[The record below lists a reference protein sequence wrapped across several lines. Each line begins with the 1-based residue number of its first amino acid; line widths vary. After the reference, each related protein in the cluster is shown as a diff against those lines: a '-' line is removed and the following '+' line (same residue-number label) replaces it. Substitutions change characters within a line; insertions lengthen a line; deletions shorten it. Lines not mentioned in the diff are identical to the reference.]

1 MMKMMMQIP
10 MMKNLN
16 IIKLKELLLWLRYRK
31 THIMIKIMMRFKTIM
46 MCSSQVKKQKS
57 QSFRA
62 KMKKLNLIKN
72 KKKLRWPS
80 SIIKNIIKQISKRFK
95 LILIISNLVKIQKT
109 QSFCKFLMKLILMML
124 QLSRQMI
131 LCITANILRCG
142 MKL

>member
-1 MMKMMMQIP
+1 MKMMMQIP

-62 KMKKLNLIKN
+62 KMKKLNLIKF
-72 KKKLRWPS
+72 KKKPLWPS

-131 LCITANILRCG
+131 LCITANILKCG

>member
-1 MMKMMMQIP
+1 MMQIP

-80 SIIKNIIKQISKRFK
+80 SIIKNIIKQISQRFK

>member
-62 KMKKLNLIKN
+62 KMKKLNLIKF
-72 KKKLRWPS
+72 KKKPLWPS
-80 SIIKNIIKQISKRFK
+80 SIIKNIIKQILQRFK

>member
-1 MMKMMMQIP
+1 MKMTMQIP
-10 MMKNLN
+10 MMKNLH

-31 THIMIKIMMRFKTIM
+31 THIMIKIMMRFKTIT

-80 SIIKNIIKQISKRFK
+80 SIIKNIIKQILQRFK

>member
-1 MMKMMMQIP
+1 MMQIP

-62 KMKKLNLIKN
+62 KMKKLNLIKF
-72 KKKLRWPS
+72 KKKPLWPS

>member
-1 MMKMMMQIP
+1 MMQIP

-62 KMKKLNLIKN
+62 KMKKLNLIKF
-72 KKKLRWPS
+72 KKKPLWLS
-80 SIIKNIIKQISKRFK
+80 LIIKNIIKQISQRFK

>member
-62 KMKKLNLIKN
+62 KMKKLNLIKF
-72 KKKLRWPS
+72 KKKPQWPS

-124 QLSRQMI
+124 QLSKQMI

>member
-1 MMKMMMQIP
+1 MMQIP

-80 SIIKNIIKQISKRFK
+80 SIIKNIIKQILQRFK

-124 QLSRQMI
+124 QLSKQMI

>member
-62 KMKKLNLIKN
+62 KMKKLNLVKF
-72 KKKLRWPS
+72 KKKPLWLS
-80 SIIKNIIKQISKRFK
+80 LIIKNIIKQISKRFK

>member
-80 SIIKNIIKQISKRFK
+80 SIIKNIIKQILQRFK

>member
-62 KMKKLNLIKN
+62 KMKKLNLIKF
-72 KKKLRWPS
+72 KKKPLWLS
-80 SIIKNIIKQISKRFK
+80 LIIKNIIKQISKRFK

>member
-62 KMKKLNLIKN
+62 KMKKLNLIKF
-72 KKKLRWPS
+72 KKKPLWPS

>member
-16 IIKLKELLLWLRYRK
+16 IIKLKELLLWLRYQK
-31 THIMIKIMMRFKTIM
+31 THMMIKITMRFKMIM
-46 MCSSQVKKQKS
+46 MSYSQVKKQKS

-62 KMKKLNLIKN
+62 KMKKLNLIKF
-72 KKKLRWPS
+72 KKKPLWLS
-80 SIIKNIIKQISKRFK
+80 LIIKNIIKQISKRFK

>member
-80 SIIKNIIKQISKRFK
+80 SIIKNIIKQILQRFK

-124 QLSRQMI
+124 QLSKQMI

>member
-16 IIKLKELLLWLRYRK
+16 IIKLKELLLWLKYRK

-80 SIIKNIIKQISKRFK
+80 SIIKNIIKQILQRFK
-95 LILIISNLVKIQKT
+95 LILIISNLAKIQKT

>member
-1 MMKMMMQIP
+1 
-10 MMKNLN
+10 MKNLN

-62 KMKKLNLIKN
+62 KMKKLNLIKF
-72 KKKLRWPS
+72 KKKPLWPS

>member
-1 MMKMMMQIP
+1 MKMTMQIP
-10 MMKNLN
+10 MMKNLH

-80 SIIKNIIKQISKRFK
+80 SIIKNIIKQILQRFK

>member
-62 KMKKLNLIKN
+62 KMKKLNLIKF
-72 KKKLRWPS
+72 KKKPLWPS

-109 QSFCKFLMKLILMML
+109 QSFYKFLMKLILMML

>member
-16 IIKLKELLLWLRYRK
+16 IIKLKELLLWLRYQK
-31 THIMIKIMMRFKTIM
+31 THMMIKITMRFKMIM
-46 MCSSQVKKQKS
+46 MSYSQVKKQKS
-57 QSFRA
+57 QNFRA
-62 KMKKLNLIKN
+62 KMKKLNLIKF
-72 KKKLRWPS
+72 KKQLLWPS
-80 SIIKNIIKQISKRFK
+80 LVKKDIMKQISLRFK

>member
-80 SIIKNIIKQISKRFK
+80 SIIKNIIKQISQRFK

>member
-62 KMKKLNLIKN
+62 KMKKLNLIKF
-72 KKKLRWPS
+72 KKKPLWLS
-80 SIIKNIIKQISKRFK
+80 LIIKNIIKQILQRFK
-95 LILIISNLVKIQKT
+95 LILIISNLVKNQKT
-109 QSFCKFLMKLILMML
+109 HSFCKFLMKLILMTL
-124 QLSRQMI
+124 QLSRLMI

>member
-1 MMKMMMQIP
+1 MKMMMQIP

-62 KMKKLNLIKN
+62 KMKKLNLIKF
-72 KKKLRWPS
+72 KKKPLWPS

>member
-1 MMKMMMQIP
+1 MMQIP

-80 SIIKNIIKQISKRFK
+80 SIIKNIIKQILQRFK

>member
-124 QLSRQMI
+124 QLSKQMI

>member
-62 KMKKLNLIKN
+62 KMKKLNLIKF
-72 KKKLRWPS
+72 KKKPLWPS

-131 LCITANILRCG
+131 LCITANILKCG